1 MRKSVF
7 PTLNIVNLNSTLAVK
22 LTSKLILSFSFLF
35 FSFYILPSFAES
47 IRQQPVKI
55 ALNWKP
61 EPQFGGFYA
70 AQMSSAQTSQ
80 LIELIPGGSGTP
92 TIQMLAAGKVDYA
105 VVSADEVILSHDRG
119 GKDVVA
125 LFATYQ
131 TNPQMIMVRADQGYK
146 SLKDMFQDPKATLL
160 WQRGLPYAQYLAKK
174 LGPIKAKEAP
184 FSGGIGAFQ
193 AGPNIA
199 QQGFVTSEPLL
210 AKAAGLNVQTF
221 LVADEGYNP
230 YTTVLVTQKS
240 RFQKNPEQVKMIV
253 KLVRDGWNQYLT
265 DPTAVHQLLQK
276 QNSAM
281 TPESLKSLAQ
291 AQISLI
297 KNSSGQ
303 KTPGPTGPL
312 GQMTKDRWQ
321 TLVDQLSDLK
331 LIKAKPV
338 VTDLFLDL

>member
-1 MRKSVF
+1 MRQV
-7 PTLNIVNLNSTLAVK
+7 T
-22 LTSKLILSFSFLF
+22 
-35 FSFYILPSFAES
+35 
-47 IRQQPVKI
+47 VKI

-70 AQMSSAQTSQ
+70 AQMSSAGTP
-80 LIELIPGGSGTP
+80 LMIELLPGGSGTP

-105 VVSADEVILSHDRG
+105 IVSADEVILSHDRG
-119 GKDVVA
+119 GQDVVA

-131 TNPQMIMVRADQGYK
+131 TNPQMIMVRADKGYK
-146 SLKDMFQDPKATLL
+146 SLKDLFQDPKAILL
-160 WQRGLPYAQYLAKK
+160 WQKGLPYAQYLAKK
-174 LGPIKAKEAP
+174 LGPLKAKQAP

-193 AGPNIA
+193 ADPSIA

-210 AKAAGLNVQTF
+210 AKAAGLNAQTF

-253 KLVRDGWNQYLT
+253 KLVRDGWNQYLA
-265 DPTAVHQLLQK
+265 DPTAVHQILQK
-276 QNSAM
+276 QNSAI
-281 TPESLKSLAQ
+281 TSEGLKSLAE
-291 AQISLI
+291 AQKSLI
-297 KNSSGQ
+297 ALQ
-303 KTPGPTGPL
+303 KTPGKTGPQT

-331 LIKAKPV
+331 LIKNKPA
-338 VTDLFLDL
+338 VTDLFLEL